1 MTSASTPAIPA
12 ERSAHHAGSASFAG
26 TGAGALE
33 KRRYRSSCLNPLNH
47 NRVYNIF
54 VIWLSPLAIPI
65 AAHAILERWLPMG
78 AGTLDLAKL
87 LPLLIPVLLIQ
98 FGLQIYALIDL
109 SRRSREQV
117 RGGNKW
123 LWVAIIVLGEI
134 LGPIVYFV
142 VARKDE

>member
-1 MTSASTPAIPA
+1 
-12 ERSAHHAGSASFAG
+12 
-26 TGAGALE
+26 
-33 KRRYRSSCLNPLNH
+33 
-47 NRVYNIF
+47 
-54 VIWLSPLAIPI
+54 
-65 AAHAILERWLPMG
+65 MG

-109 SRRSREQV
+109 ARRSREQV